1 MKAILKS
8 WQLLLD
14 VFNGY
19 EEECHEC
26 KNERQDL
33 QGFIFR
39 LVSAVI
45 PSPPII
51 QFPKWPDIILDL
63 HNIRAGM
70 TIYMPDFQ
78 MNLRPIVLPTLPK
91 LSLPRVPTAGVS
103 LPALPTLPR
112 FTIPELPELPSLPT
126 IELPDLPPPPKIP
139 ALFGSVEAILNIAK
153 LVTKVMCI
161 LKNSPFV
168 PEWRAGD
175 QIAFL
180 TERNGYLSMDFIDIQ
195 PPAFSY
201 SAISAIKIS
210 AYVNLELE
218 MDFIVEAVRAITA
231 PLDKMT
237 NNIVNMFQM
246 EISDINAVDS
256 VPSNINLDIESD
268 GTVTPEISLAPLDS
282 NPEGIYLI
290 AGMLAGEFQRFLTY
304 MNQESQHMLTNREF
318 LEHTTTQLASKTV
331 TQDPRTQELQD
342 LWAEVRTM
350 TYSKEDAFIA
360 ELQTQTSQKFET
372 LTEILETEL
381 RYTKEQK
388 KSLEIQKNPSAF
400 IQTATQEDAKERFKL
415 YEEKLE
421 PYNARMLDA
430 SLALVNGPSEESQA
444 FEADIQT
451 Q

>member
-39 LVSAVI
+39 LISAVI

-103 LPALPTLPR
+103 LPSLPTLPR

-126 IELPDLPPPPKIP
+126 VELPDLPPPPKIP

-161 LKNSPFV
+161 LKGSPFV

-180 TERNGYLSMDFIDIQ
+180 TERNGYLPLDFIDIQ

-210 AYVNLELE
+210 AYVNLEFE

-246 EISDINAVDS
+246 EISDINMVES
-256 VPSNINLDIESD
+256 VPSNINIDIDSD
-268 GTVTPEISLAPLDS
+268 GTVTPEISLKSLDT
-282 NPEGIYLI
+282 NPEGIYMI
-290 AGMLAGEFQRFLTY
+290 VGMLA
-304 MNQESQHMLTNREF
+304 
-318 LEHTTTQLASKTV
+318 
-331 TQDPRTQELQD
+331 
-342 LWAEVRTM
+342 
-350 TYSKEDAFIA
+350 
-360 ELQTQTSQKFET
+360 
-372 LTEILETEL
+372 
-381 RYTKEQK
+381 
-388 KSLEIQKNPSAF
+388 
-400 IQTATQEDAKERFKL
+400 
-415 YEEKLE
+415 
-421 PYNARMLDA
+421 
-430 SLALVNGPSEESQA
+430 
-444 FEADIQT
+444 
-451 Q
+451 

>member
-33 QGFIFR
+33 QGFIFK

-78 MNLRPIVLPTLPK
+78 MNMRPIVLPTLPK
-91 LSLPRVPTAGVS
+91 LSLPRVPTAGLE
-103 LPALPTLPR
+103 LPSLPTLPR

-126 IELPDLPPPPKIP
+126 VELPDLPPPPKIP

-161 LKNSPFV
+161 LKGSPFV

-180 TERNGYLSMDFIDIQ
+180 TERNGYLPMDFIDIQ

-210 AYVNLELE
+210 AYVNLEFE
-218 MDFIVEAVRAITA
+218 MNFIVEAVRAITA

-246 EISDINAVDS
+246 EISDINMVDS
-256 VPSNINLDIESD
+256 VPSNINIDIESD
-268 GTVTPEISLAPLDS
+268 GSVTPEISLKSLPE
-282 NPEGIYLI
+282 NPDGIYMI
-290 AGMLAGEFQRFLTY
+290 AGMLAGEFQRFLVY
-304 MNQESQHMLTNREF
+304 MNRESQHMLNNQEF
-318 LEHTTTQLASKTV
+318 MEHTTSQLASKHITE
-331 TQDPRTQELQD
+331 DPRTQELQT
-342 LWAEVRTM
+342 LWAEVGNI
-350 TYSKEDAFIA
+350 TYKKEDEFIA
-360 ELQTQTSQKFET
+360 ELQQNASTKFET

-381 RYTKEQK
+381 EYSREQR
-388 KSLEIQKNPSAF
+388 KNLDFPKDPSAF
-400 IQTATQEDAKERFKL
+400 IQTA
-415 YEEKLE
+415 
-421 PYNARMLDA
+421 
-430 SLALVNGPSEESQA
+430 SQGS
-444 FEADIQT
+444 
-451 Q
+451 